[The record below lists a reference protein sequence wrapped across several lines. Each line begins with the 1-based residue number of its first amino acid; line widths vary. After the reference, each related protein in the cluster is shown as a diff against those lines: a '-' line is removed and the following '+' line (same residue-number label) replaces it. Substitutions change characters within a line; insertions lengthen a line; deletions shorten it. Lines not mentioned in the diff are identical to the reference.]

1 MMAHVESPPPS
12 VVERRPDLPRA
23 FDDVVQPGDGE
34 GPGRALSPRR
44 ATWDRPRS
52 WPRASSAAR
61 GAESVVAT
69 GEAASFL
76 GAPGLPAPARPRVEV
91 AAAPAGA
98 PAARAEPTPEP
109 ASQGG
114 SALRWGFALAI
125 LALLAVGMFVA
136 LGALDQ
142 L

>member
-23 FDDVVQPGDGE
+23 FDEVV
-34 GPGRALSPRR
+34 RR
-44 ATWDRPRS
+44 AMAKDPAERYPSAGDLGEAALVAAGELR
-52 WPRASSAAR
+52 RAR
-61 GAESVVAT
+61 EESVVAT